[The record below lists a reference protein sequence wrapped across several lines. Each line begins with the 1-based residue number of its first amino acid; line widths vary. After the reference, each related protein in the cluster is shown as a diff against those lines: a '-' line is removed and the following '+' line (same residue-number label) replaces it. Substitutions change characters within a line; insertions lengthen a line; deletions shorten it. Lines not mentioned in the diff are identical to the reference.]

1 MLPTRVPAQ
10 GERHIQIKSERMEK
24 DILSKCNYKKEGIAI
39 LISDKTDFKTDFKI
53 DFNPNPNPVFSVLK
67 TDKERHYIMIK
78 ESIQDIALVN
88 ICAQKRST

>member
-1 MLPTRVPAQ
+1 
-10 GERHIQIKSERMEK
+10 MEK

-78 ESIQDIALVN
+78 ESIQDTALVN
-88 ICAQKRST
+88 ICAQQRST